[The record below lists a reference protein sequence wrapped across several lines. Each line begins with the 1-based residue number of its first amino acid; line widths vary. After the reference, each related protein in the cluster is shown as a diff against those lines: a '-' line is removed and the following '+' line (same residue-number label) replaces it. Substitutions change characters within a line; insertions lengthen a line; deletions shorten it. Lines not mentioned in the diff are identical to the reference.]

1 MGLAETAA
9 VSFLTDW
16 AKRVVHTCSCTT
28 RLIEGSDLIVSMGSI
43 VSIIEYSGNPE
54 EEEEEIRGLS
64 LRDGAGGDSCG
75 VIPHGLGQTGRSH
88 MLMYDTSHRSGL
100 SYGRPDVSIIEYSG
114 NPEEEEEE
122 IRGLSLSG
130 E

>member
-1 MGLAETAA
+1 MG
-9 VSFLTDW
+9 
-16 AKRVVHTCSCTT
+16 
-28 RLIEGSDLIVSMGSI
+28 
-43 VSIIEYSGNPE
+43 P
-54 EEEEEIRGLS
+54 
-64 LRDGAGGDSCG
+64 DGAGGDSCG

-88 MLMYDTSHRSGL
+88 MLMYDTSHIVSMG
-100 SYGRPDVSIIEYSG
+100 SIVSIIEYSG